1 MNFVSDIPSDI
12 IEKYK
17 DYYILAVIGSR
28 SIIDKELIRV
38 NLDYLINSLIKVGLT
53 TKDKL
58 IILSGGAKGVD
69 RLAAQ
74 YASDSNILNINIL
87 PNWNLLG
94 EKAGFVRNEN
104 IIKYSHR
111 IIAFQSNNSPGT
123 QNGINHAIRM
133 KKKLNIVNI

>member
-1 MNFVSDIPSDI
+1 M
-12 IEKYK
+12 
-17 DYYILAVIGSR
+17 
-28 SIIDKELIRV
+28 IRV

-94 EKAGFVRNEN
+94 KKAGFVRNEN

-133 KKKLNIVNI
+133 KKKLNIVKI